1 MDALK
6 KITRQLKDQDEIA
19 FAYIYGSVAR
29 GEEREDS
36 DIDIAAYLTHHPT
49 LEDPLLE
56 FNLALELEKD
66 IKRKVD
72 LRILN
77 IAPVTFIHQVF
88 KHGKL
93 LFSRDENLRIKFES
107 QKMDEY
113 LDFLPLLEEYD
124 KKRLERYGLG

>member
-49 LEDPLLE
+49 LEYP
-56 FNLALELEKD
+56 FFEKKQTRD
-66 IKRKVD
+66 CD
-72 LRILN
+72 N
-77 IAPVTFIHQVF
+77 CSFSFIC
-88 KHGKL
+88 
-93 LFSRDENLRIKFES
+93 N
-107 QKMDEY
+107 
-113 LDFLPLLEEYD
+113 
-124 KKRLERYGLG
+124 